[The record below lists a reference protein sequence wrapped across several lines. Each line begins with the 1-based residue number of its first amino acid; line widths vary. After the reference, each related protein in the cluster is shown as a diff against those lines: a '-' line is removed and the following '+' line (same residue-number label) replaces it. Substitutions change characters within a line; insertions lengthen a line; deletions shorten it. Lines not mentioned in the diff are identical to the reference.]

1 MVALWDRIQNWS
13 WKRVK
18 YKENKDYVF
27 IDVNRKTDDG
37 EEDKITG
44 IQIIKGKYKDVVY
57 HYNKARVSEQGAMA
71 VLQFSYT
78 TLHPG
83 EHDIDELQ
91 NDQDFVTLMG
101 DILTEIMLAKADN
114 ESTRTNNPQELD
126 LQ

>member
-1 MVALWDRIQNWS
+1 
-13 WKRVK
+13 
-18 YKENKDYVF
+18 
-27 IDVNRKTDDG
+27 
-37 EEDKITG
+37 
-44 IQIIKGKYKDVVY
+44 
-57 HYNKARVSEQGAMA
+57 MA

-83 EHDIDELQ
+83 EYDIDELQ

-101 DILTEIMLAKADN
+101 DILTEIMLAKVDN